1 MNVLGDALGAGIVNH
16 LSQSDINTTESVP
29 QTNEPGTSYEI
40 ETHKEI

>member
-16 LSQSDINTTESVP
+16 LSQSDINTTESVT
-29 QTNEPGTSYEI
+29 QITEPGTSYEI